1 VAWHIQRTLQDLE
14 VDPADQQAI
23 LDAVSARRDQVVTF
37 EEPFEG
43 RGLTVGGRS

>member
-14 VDPADQQAI
+14 VAPADQQAI

-37 EEPFEG
+37 EEPF
-43 RGLTVGGRS
+43 